1 MAGLTWGKFMV
12 GSVVVAAIA
21 AGVGVWYTQER
32 AFYAPVA
39 VEDAKVEITSI
50 TSGKPE
56 VILTENLTAID
67 SESSPIRYRAC
78 FTTPTS
84 LALLT
89 ETYEVFDRAV
99 PLVAPDT
106 FDCFNAAAI
115 GEALESEEAI
125 AFMGEKHIEY
135 GIDRIVAVYPDGRGF
150 VWNQVNSCGKSAF
163 SGNPLPLGCPLPP
176 EKN

>member
-12 GSVVVAAIA
+12 GSIVVAAAA
-21 AGVGVWYTQER
+21 AGVGIWYAQER
-32 AFYAPVA
+32 AFYEPVTA
-39 VEDAKVEITSI
+39 EAATVRMTSVV
-50 TSGKPE
+50 SGKPE
-56 VILTENLTAID
+56 AILAENVTAID
-67 SESSPIRYRAC
+67 SASSPIRYRAC

-106 FDCFNAAAI
+106 FDCFDAAAI

-135 GIDRIVAVYPDGRGF
+135 GIDRIVVVYPDGRGY